1 MTEADSVTR
10 LAIHLNDAGITLA
23 EGERIIYREPGFA
36 WLGDTGVTCGE
47 EAFLHSRIDPRRV
60 HHKFWSDLT
69 TSPIEEK
76 RFSHLSAADLAS
88 IQLEKIWMKH
98 GGDATELIVA
108 VPSYM
113 ATENLSLF
121 LGIVHELNLPV
132 IAMVD
137 SAVAATR
144 RHYKGAIPIHIDL
157 CLHHTTLTRL
167 VQPEMAQIDRVDI
180 VSHAGLI
187 ALYELWIK
195 TVADAFVLQS
205 RFDPLHTAALEQL
218 LLNHLERWLLEAS
231 AHGKVLTEIEYGG
244 NTYTAS
250 VDLLELISSAT
261 PIYQKIANTLR
272 SICRA
277 EDLPAIQVTERVA
290 RMPGL
295 IDILKAKVG
304 GEIFVLESGATV
316 RGAFSRCQPSPDGI
330 SLIRQLAWDKS
341 AIDMDGQVIE
351 MTKASVPT
359 HILFDCEAHKIDD
372 TPLILGSQETPSER
386 SLSLKS
392 DMPGV
397 SRKHCSLVLKKGQCV
412 IEDYSRYGTFLNGHR
427 VDGSALLQVGD
438 SVRIGSPGFEFHLIT
453 TDIDDG

>member
-1 MTEADSVTR
+1 MTETDSVTR
-10 LAIHLNDAGITLA
+10 LAIHLNDADITLSD
-23 EGERIIYREPGFA
+23 GERIIYREPGFA
-36 WLGDTGVTCGE
+36 WLDDTGVTCGR

-76 RFSHLSAADLAS
+76 RFSHLSAADLVS
-88 IQLEKIWMKH
+88 IQLEKMWMNH
-98 GGDATELIVA
+98 GDGVTELVVV
-108 VPSYM
+108 VPPYM

-121 LGIVHELNLPV
+121 LGIAHELNLPV

-137 SAVAATR
+137 SAVAAAR

-157 CLHHTTLTRL
+157 SLHNITVTRL
-167 VQPEMAQIDRVDI
+167 VQPEMAQIDRLDI

-187 ALYELWIK
+187 PLYELWIK

-231 AHGKVLTEIEYGG
+231 VHGKVLTEIEYGG

-250 VDLLELISSAT
+250 VELLELISSAT

-304 GEIFVLESGATV
+304 GEIFALESGATV
-316 RGAFSRCQPSPDGI
+316 RGAFARCGPGTDGI
-330 SLIRQLAWDKS
+330 SLIRQLVWDQTP
-341 AIDMDGQVIE
+341 IDMDGQVLE
-351 MTKASVPT
+351 MTQSRVPT
-359 HILFDCEAHKIDD
+359 HMLFDHEAHKIND
-372 TPLILGSQETPSER
+372 TPLILGSQETAGGR

-397 SRKHCSLVLKKGQCV
+397 SRKHCALVFKKGQCV